1 MENHNGISTNGS
13 APAPKSQVFIDVM
26 KQVDHIAGT
35 NLPVLLTGAT
45 GAGKALVASAIHY
58 RSSRRDQPFIAV
70 NCATIPA
77 ALMES
82 ELFEQLTRAAGG
94 TLFLDE
100 LAGTPIWFQQSLLH
114 ALQTGEIRRAGS
126 DETLPV
132 NVRVIAATNCNVEQA
147 VAEGRF
153 NNDLF
158 HYLNSASIVLPP
170 SRTEPA
176 NDDWVTLSV
185 IEGRYV
191 ARVLEHTCGN
201 KQAAA
206 RLLAVDR
213 KTLDR
218 MIKRHHIDS
227 HHVKAL
233 RARATART

>member
-1 MENHNGISTNGS
+1 MENYNSMSTNGNTHV
-13 APAPKSQVFIDVM
+13 PNGQVFIEVM
-26 KQVDHIAGT
+26 RQVDQIAGT
-35 NLPVLLTGAT
+35 NLPVLMTGAT
-45 GAGKALVASAIHY
+45 GAGKALVASAIHQ
-58 RSSRRDQPFIAV
+58 RSSRRDQPFASI
-70 NCATIPA
+70 NCATTPA
-77 ALMES
+77 ELIET
-82 ELFEQLTRAAGG
+82 ELFAQLTKAAGG

-100 LAGTPIWFQQSLLH
+100 IMATPASFQETLLH
-114 ALQTGEIRRAGS
+114 ALQTGEIRRTGS
-126 DETLPV
+126 DQPQHID
-132 NVRVIAATNCNVEQA
+132 VRVIAASGCNLEQA
-147 VAEGRF
+147 VADGRF
-153 NNDLF
+153 SADLF
-158 HYLNSASIVLPP
+158 HYLSTASIVLPP

-233 RARATART
+233 RAKASARN